1 MTEQLPELWAGVDVF
16 STTTDCAAQMVKT
29 GRLLKDGKVADNDG
43 PALPALN
50 IVWNGCAAHRLDKM
64 YVLISKHPELE
75 GLMNKLTAI
84 TTHVNKSSQAL
95 DHARKCGELVGVAWT
110 SLKSMGK
117 TRWWSFFTM
126 FESFMLNIKTLRY
139 QRDSPHSDLVA
150 PEVYNLSDLDWA
162 DDVIQVGAR
171 DSGG

>member
-1 MTEQLPELWAGVDVF
+1 
-16 STTTDCAAQMVKT
+16 MVKT

-64 YVLISKHPELE
+64 YVLISQHPELE

-126 FESFMLNIKTLRY
+126 LESFMLNIKTLRY

-150 PEVYNLSDLDWA
+150 PEGSQPL
-162 DDVIQVGAR
+162 
-171 DSGG
+171 